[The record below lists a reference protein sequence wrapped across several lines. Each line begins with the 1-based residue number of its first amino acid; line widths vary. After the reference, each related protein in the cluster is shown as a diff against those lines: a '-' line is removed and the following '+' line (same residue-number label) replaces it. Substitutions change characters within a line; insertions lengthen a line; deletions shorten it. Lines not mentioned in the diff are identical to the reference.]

1 MIGLIV
7 IFLSVTCIVIHI
19 KNFMKKSDEREFGLL
34 RHILGFIGCL
44 IALAIGLAM
53 FFLGSIKSPIHI
65 AAIEGN
71 TETVKQLLADG
82 RMWMREMWTAEPLCT

>member
-1 MIGLIV
+1 
-7 IFLSVTCIVIHI
+7 
-19 KNFMKKSDEREFGLL
+19 MKKSDEREFGLL

-71 TETVKQLLADG
+71 IETVEQLLADG
-82 RMWMREMWTAEPLCT
+82 KDVNARDVDGRTPLHIATFNSYKEMTELLIS